1 MSKPAPQPASP
12 AHYNLYLRDG
22 RKKFFFRYHDEGIVL
37 DDKGLACTLYGIE
50 QKQPYENIVSVRL
63 QMTSIPKSD
72 ALYTCTIGFRDGR
85 QIAIANASKYGS
97 AEDQRT
103 VLYGQF
109 VRDLH
114 KRIPKPERSRI
125 RFYAGNT
132 ESQQRI
138 LIATL
143 VIAGLFFVG
152 LPLALLLYI
161 QKLEVLG
168 VLLTGAAFIY
178 PLWRSANANEP
189 RTYHSKYLP
198 DELVPAVSR

>member
-1 MSKPAPQPASP
+1 MSKPAPQPAGP
-12 AHYNLYLRDG
+12 ARYNLYLRDG

-37 DDKGLACTLYGIE
+37 DGNGLAYTLYGIE
-50 QKQPYENIVSVRL
+50 QKQPYENIVAVRL
-63 QMTSIPKSD
+63 QMTSMPKAD
-72 ALYTCTIGFRDGR
+72 ALYTCTIAFRDGR
-85 QIAIANASKYGS
+85 QTAIANASKYGS

-103 VLYGQF
+103 ALYGRF

-125 RFYAGNT
+125 RFRAGNT

-168 VLLTGAAFIY
+168 VLLTGAAFLY

-189 RTYHSKYLP
+189 RNYHSEYLP